1 MSPMDASSQN
11 ELQQSLSRHLKWA
24 LLIVCLLIGGVGL
37 WLGLLQISSAVVATG
52 SIVVEGNIKRVQ
64 HQEGGIVKEIH
75 AKDGDG
81 VEAGDLLIRLD
92 DTVPRANLF
101 IADKQLVDLRLQLA
115 RLIAE
120 QQDKE
125 DISFPKLRSSAFSN
139 DEIDELR
146 IGQQK
151 LFEARRKSYHGR
163 KQQLKKQIGQLSQQV
178 DGLIAQQRAKQEE
191 IDLLKSE
198 LEANGKL
205 WERKLVTLTKFN
217 SLKREKAKKK
227 GEHGEVTAN
236 IAQARNAI
244 SEKEL
249 QILQIEEDTQT
260 DILQQIQDIKA
271 KVAQLEEQ
279 EITALDQLKRID
291 ILAPQAG
298 IVHQSNAHTVGG
310 VIPAAEVLMLIVP
323 QEDRLIIE
331 AQVDPTQ
338 IDRLSPNQIARV
350 RFPAFDQRTT
360 PEIQAKLDTISADLI
375 QDQATGLSFYKVRL
389 IIEEEELQKLNGK
402 KLVPGMPSEVY
413 LQTGYRTIASYL
425 TKPITDQ
432 IQHAMKE
439 R

>member
-1 MSPMDASSQN
+1 MNATDLSSQHD
-11 ELQQSLSRHLKWA
+11 LQKSLSHHLRWSA
-24 LLIVCLLIGGVGL
+24 FIIFLLIAGVGL

-75 AKDGDG
+75 VRDGDR
-81 VEAGDLLIRLD
+81 VRAGDVLIRLD

-115 RLIAE
+115 RLMAE
-120 QQDKE
+120 QQDSE
-125 DISFPKLRSSAFSN
+125 TPVFPDLASSAFSSA
-139 DEIDELR
+139 DIEDLR
-146 IGQQK
+146 FGQQK
-151 LFEARRKSYHGR
+151 LFEARRQSYHGR
-163 KQQLKKQIGQLSQQV
+163 KLQLSEQISQLSKQI
-178 DGLIAQQRAKQEE
+178 DGLSAQQKAKQDE
-191 IDLLKSE
+191 IVLLNNE
-198 LEANGKL
+198 LEANAKL
-205 WERKLVTLTKFN
+205 WKRKLVTLTKFN
-217 SLKREKAKKK
+217 SLKREKAKMQ
-227 GEHGEVTAN
+227 GELGEVSAA
-236 IAQARNAI
+236 IAQARNAM

-271 KVAQLEEQ
+271 KIAQLEEQ

-291 ILAPQAG
+291 ILAPQSG
-298 IVHQSNAHTVGG
+298 LVHQSNTHTVGG
-310 VIPAAEVLMLIVP
+310 VIPPAEVLMLIVP

-331 AQVDPTQ
+331 AQVDPVQ
-338 IDRLSPNQIARV
+338 IDRLSPNQNARI

-360 PEIQAKLDTISADLI
+360 PEIEARLDRISADLI

-389 IIEEEELQKLNGK
+389 IINEQELQKLNGK
-402 KLVPGMPSEVY
+402 HLIPGMPSEVY
-413 LQTGYRTIASYL
+413 LQTGYRSILSYL

-432 IQHAMKE
+432 IQHALRE